1 MASKAATKPGE
12 VKPLPSKEAALFRSI
27 VKHYDAK
34 QCKKGIKA
42 ADAILK

>member
-1 MASKAATKPGE
+1 MLAAKQSTD

-27 VKHYDAK
+27 VKHYDSK

>member
-1 MASKAATKPGE
+1 MLAAKQSTE
-12 VKPLPSKEAALFRSI
+12 AKPLPSKEAALFRSI
-27 VKHYDAK
+27 VKHYDSK